1 MLCREISLGLYLC
14 VVSSRGAFLVLEQEQ
29 QTPRLCPCTCG
40 VCVHS
45 SYSPI
50 LPETG
55 YRVQQD
61 TVRDVGDT
69 VQDAGDV
76 VWDARDAV
84 QDGGCCKA
92 NWGGDGV
99 RCRRRWYWMQGD
111 TVHDVRGCVAAN
123 SERAEHWEK
132 TVSIMRP
139 VNILRHVT
147 YVSVSVVSWYAY
159 IYI

>member
-40 VCVHS
+40 VCVRS

-61 TVRDVGDT
+61 
-69 VQDAGDV
+69 A
-76 VWDARDAV
+76 VWDGRDAV

-92 NWGGDGV
+92 KWGGDGV

-111 TVHDVRGCVAAN
+111 TVHDMRGCVAAN